1 MDPMLELKK
10 KYQMKKEEYRQAI
23 ERHEFLEQL
32 EIRQE
37 MEQLRSQWHQLKQA
51 N

>member
-1 MDPMLELKK
+1 MDPLIELKK
-10 KYQMKKEEYRQAI
+10 RYEMKKEEYKQAI

-32 EIRQE
+32 EIREE
-37 MEQLRSQWHQLKQA
+37 MEQLRNQWHQLKRA